1 MVSGMRDNYIFESK
15 KKPLGK
21 TSPPLEGL
29 GEAFSR
35 IKETLFSL
43 GEGRFLVSKRASL
56 AIKETPSSIAIN
68 PVLSPIPLEKGRKQ
82 GSPFPFE
89 EAKRNF

>member
-1 MVSGMRDNYIFESK
+1 M
-15 KKPLGK
+15 

-43 GEGRFLVSKRASL
+43 GEGRLLVSKRGSL

-68 PVLSPIPLEKGRKQ
+68 PVLSPIHSEKGRKQ
-82 GSPFPFE
+82 GSPSPFKE
-89 EAKRNF
+89 DRRSI

>member
-1 MVSGMRDNYIFESK
+1 MVNRNRDYRTFESK
-15 KKPLGK
+15 KQPLRK

-43 GEGRFLVSKRASL
+43 GEGRFLVSKRGSL
-56 AIKETPSSIAIN
+56 AIKETPSLIAIN
-68 PVLSPIPLEKGRKQ
+68 PVLSPSPSERGGKR
-82 GSPFPFE
+82 GSPSPFKE
-89 EAKRNF
+89 DRRSI

>member
-1 MVSGMRDNYIFESK
+1 MFT
-15 KKPLGK
+15 PLSIRRGDGGEAV
-21 TSPPLEGL
+21 EGL

-56 AIKETPSSIAIN
+56 AIKETPPSIAIN
-68 PVLSPIPLEKGRKQ
+68 RVLSPIHSEKGGKR
-82 GSPFPFE
+82 GSPSPFKE
-89 EAKRNF
+89 DRRSI

>member
-1 MVSGMRDNYIFESK
+1 MFT
-15 KKPLGK
+15 PLSIRRGDGG
-21 TSPPLEGL
+21 EAVDGL

-43 GEGRFLVSKRASL
+43 GEGRFLVSKRGSL

-68 PVLSPIPLEKGRKQ
+68 HVLSPSPSEKGRKQ
-82 GSPFPFE
+82 GYLSTLSIRL
-89 EAKRNF
+89 KGVSKGV

>member
-1 MVSGMRDNYIFESK
+1 MVSGVRDNRTFESK
-15 KKPLGK
+15 KQPLGK
-21 TSPPLEGL
+21 TSPPLEGI

-56 AIKETPSSIAIN
+56 AIKETPSLIAIN
-68 PVLSPIPLEKGRKQ
+68 PVLSPIHSEKGGKRD
-82 GSPFPFE
+82 SPSHFE
-89 EAKRNF
+89 EAKRSI

>member
-1 MVSGMRDNYIFESK
+1 MVNRNRDNHTFESK

-29 GEAFSR
+29 GAAFSR
-35 IKETLFSL
+35 IKETLFSF

-68 PVLSPIPLEKGRKQ
+68 HILSPIPLEKGRKQ
-82 GSPFPFE
+82 GSLSPFE
-89 EAKRNF
+89 KAKRSI

>member
-1 MVSGMRDNYIFESK
+1 MVNRNRDNHTFESK

-35 IKETLFSL
+35 INETLFSL
-43 GEGRFLVSKRASL
+43 GEGRFFVLKRGSL
-56 AIKETPSSIAIN
+56 AIKETPPSIAIN
-68 PVLSPIPLEKGRKQ
+68 HVLSPSPSEKGRKQ
-82 GSPFPFE
+82 GSLSPFE
-89 EAKRNF
+89 KAKRSI

>member
-1 MVSGMRDNYIFESK
+1 MANRNRDYRTFESK
-15 KKPLGK
+15 KKPLSK

-43 GEGRFLVSKRASL
+43 GEGRFLVSKRGSL

-68 PVLSPIPLEKGRKQ
+68 HVLSPIPLEKGGKR
-82 GSPFPFE
+82 GSLSPFE
-89 EAKRNF
+89 KARRSI

>member
-1 MVSGMRDNYIFESK
+1 MVSGMRDNCIFESK
-15 KKPLGK
+15 KQPLGK

-43 GEGRFLVSKRASL
+43 GEGRFLVSKRGSL

-68 PVLSPIPLEKGRKQ
+68 HVLSPIHSEKGGKR
-82 GSPFPFE
+82 GSPSPFKE
-89 EAKRNF
+89 DRRSI

>member
-1 MVSGMRDNYIFESK
+1 MVNRNRDYRTFESK

-35 IKETLFSL
+35 IKETPFSI
-43 GEGRFLVSKRASL
+43 GKGRFLALKRGSL

-68 PVLSPIPLEKGRKQ
+68 HVLSPYPFGERTKARLSLSFQ
-82 GSPFPFE
+82 GG
-89 EAKRNF
+89 